1 MVERFLLYP
10 SHVASLAR
18 VRKGIFRTVAKLN
31 ARVCRAKEPISVEEA
46 KKTGFETIKK
56 GEVWATDFGCA
67 VFEFVGTIP
76 KTSAGAKVAALVD
89 IQGEGLV
96 IRDGVP
102 VIGITQVSD
111 GIDLVQSVKGKQE
124 IPLCDCAVGGED
136 VRFFVDAGYN
146 GKKKKTDTYAQFRRA
161 DIVETDEVARAFYY
175 DALQLFMLLLTFGQ
189 NEYLTKER
197 AKEVDKALSKAF
209 RLYFAKKRDEARS
222 LLKQV
227 AQKRADYKA
236 PVYTAIGH
244 AHLDLAYLWPI
255 RETKRKGARTFANQL
270 ANIKKYPGYV
280 FGASQAQLFQ
290 WMKDLYP
297 TIYDDVKK
305 AVADGRIEI
314 QGAMW
319 TENDCNIPSGES
331 IIRQFLYGEEFFA
344 NEFGKTSKV
353 VWLPDVF
360 GYPASLPQIFRGC
373 GRDYFATI
381 KLTWNNHNKF
391 PYKTFRW
398 KGIDGTEILSHMA
411 PQGNYNSSATPMAFV
426 KSFKGNPQSKDV
438 GRAMR
443 RSGIGDGGGG
453 PGEAPLE
460 LLERELGQEG
470 LAPVKFGGAGEF
482 FDELAADKDAKIP
495 VYEGELYLEKHQGTY
510 TSQARNK
517 LYNRLMEQE
526 LHTLEWLCA
535 LAELKGIKWD
545 KAAID
550 EIWKEVLLYQFHD
563 IIPGSSIK
571 RVFDES
577 VSRYKVLHDKVVGMR
592 NRLLLSM
599 KKKDDVKSVVNPVDF
614 ERKEYV
620 RDGAKWYLANV
631 APYSAAELEECP
643 EAKVGAGE
651 NWIANDKIRITFAK
665 EGWIES
671 VKEIATGKELCG
683 GYFDKL
689 VVYEDPKL
697 YYNAWDIRE
706 DYRSLPST
714 TMTLA
719 ASRCYTDGPAAVREA
734 TFAYGASTL
743 VQKITLKAGD
753 SFVEF
758 DNSADWHEDFKMLR
772 AEFRPSVYSDKVNC
786 DIQFGN
792 VDRDTADETAL
803 QKAQFEICAHKFV
816 NVDGEDGGFAVLSNC
831 KYGYRVKDGY
841 ISLNLLRSPKRP
853 DPECDRGE
861 HYFGFAMYPHK
872 GSWKDSDLV
881 KKAYCYNY
889 PLVICDFLPSIER
902 LVDDGNENVI
912 VETIKPSHDGK
923 GIVARIYERFGEETQ
938 ANMLAGFRYKA
949 VYDAD
954 LLERR
959 TGRLEGAKL
968 NFGKYRIRTLYFEL

>member
-18 VRKGIFRTVAKLN
+18 IRKSIFKVIAKMD
-31 ARVCRAKEPISVEEA
+31 AKVCRSDEPISIEEA
-46 KKTGFETIKK
+46 ERLGFSPVKK
-56 GEVWATDFGCA
+56 GDVWATDYGCA
-67 VFEFVGTIP
+67 VFAFCGKVPETAVGE
-76 KTSAGAKVAALVD
+76 KVAALVD

-96 IRDGVP
+96 IKDGVP
-102 VIGITQVSD
+102 VQGITQVTD
-111 GIDLVQSVKGKQE
+111 GIDWVQSVSGKQE
-124 IPLCDCAVGGED
+124 IPVVDKALGGES

-146 GKKKKTDTYAQFRRA
+146 GKKKKQNTYAKFRRA
-161 DIVETDEVARAFYY
+161 DLVVVDETARAFYY
-175 DALQLFMLLLTFGQ
+175 DALQLFMLLLTLGK
-189 NEYLTKER
+189 NEYLKKER
-197 AKEVDKALSKAF
+197 ADEINKSLKKAF
-209 RLYFAKKRDEARS
+209 SLYFKNKKEQARAV
-222 LLKQV
+222 LKDT
-227 AQKRADYKA
+227 AQKSIDYDA

-270 ANIKKYPGYV
+270 ANLKKYPDYV

-297 TIYDDVKK
+297 SVYEDIKK
-305 AVADGRIEI
+305 AVAENKIEI

-331 IIRQFLYGEEFFA
+331 IIRQFLYGEEFFQK
-344 NEFGKTSKV
+344 EFGKSSKV

-373 GRDYFATI
+373 GKDYFATI

-391 PYKTFRW
+391 PYKTFNW
-398 KGIDGTEILSHMA
+398 KGIDGSEILSHMA
-411 PQGNYNSSATPMAFV
+411 PQGNYNSSASPMAFV
-426 KSFKGNPQSKDV
+426 KSFKGNPQSKEV
-438 GRAMR
+438 KHALMIF
-443 RSGIGDGGGG
+443 GIGDGGGG

-460 LLERELGQEG
+460 LLEREKDQDG
-470 LAPVKFGGAGEF
+470 LARVKFGSAGEF
-482 FDELAADKDAKIP
+482 FEELSADKEAVIP

-510 TSQARNK
+510 TSQAKNK

-535 LAELKGIKWD
+535 LATLKGIKWD
-545 KAAID
+545 KEAID

-577 VSRYKVLHDKVVGMR
+577 VARYMVLQDKAVAER
-592 NRLLLSM
+592 NRLLRAM
-599 KKKDDVKSVVNPVDF
+599 KKEDAKSVVNPVDF
-614 ERKEYV
+614 ERHEYV
-620 RDGAKWYLANV
+620 KDDGKWYVASV
-631 APYSAAELEECP
+631 APYSAAKLEEFKSC
-643 EAKVGAGE
+643 KVEAGE
-651 NWIANDKIRITFAK
+651 NWISNDKIKVTFCK
-665 EGWIES
+665 EGWITS
-671 VKEIATGKELCG
+671 VVEIDTGKEICG

-689 VVYEDPKL
+689 VVYEDPRL
-697 YYNAWDIRE
+697 FYNAWDIRE
-706 DYRSLPST
+706 DYRDLPSE
-714 TMTLA
+714 TMKLVE
-719 ASRCYTDGPAAVREA
+719 SRCYVDGPTAVREA
-734 TFAYGASTL
+734 TFIHGASTL
-743 VQKITLKAGD
+743 VQRVVLKEGD
-753 SFVEF
+753 EFVEF

-772 AEFRPSVYSDKVNC
+772 AEFKPSVYSDKVNC

-792 VDRDTADETAL
+792 VDRSTLDDTPL
-803 QKAQFEICAHKFV
+803 RKAQFEICAHKFV
-816 NVDGEDGGFAVLSNC
+816 NVDGEDSGFAVLSNC

-853 DPECDRGE
+853 DPECDRGK

-872 GSWKDSDLV
+872 GNWKNSDLI

-889 PLVICDFLPSIER
+889 PLIVCDFLPSLER

-923 GIVARIYERFGEETQ
+923 GIVARIYERYGEETT
-938 ANMLAGFRYKA
+938 ANLRAGFRYKA

-954 LLERR
+954 MLERKQ
-959 TGRLEGAKL
+959 EKL
-968 NFGKYRIRTLYFEL
+968 QSAAIDFGKYKIKTLYFEL